1 MAGRR
6 QGDGTRSGGF
16 AADFLIDDE
25 EKRLMKHAS
34 VLLRKVRCGLPVS
47 LLVTVCLGG
56 CSRNVD
62 EIAIDNP
69 TVNIAGVATA
79 VKEMLT
85 LAKSNPALAPQHVKT
100 ALEVLDSA
108 KDYDFGDHQST
119 YDQLVTGCEELKT
132 LLDQSADA
140 SQINA
145 KIDTLLSLVG
155 QLPQLTPN
163 LLQD

>member
-1 MAGRR
+1 M
-6 QGDGTRSGGF
+6 
-16 AADFLIDDE
+16 
-25 EKRLMKHAS
+25 KRVS
-34 VLLRKVRCGLPVS
+34 VLLGKGRCGLPVS
-47 LLVTVCLGG
+47 LLMAVCLGG
-56 CSRNVD
+56 CSRSGD
-62 EIAIDNP
+62 EIATDNP

-85 LAKSNPALAPQHVKT
+85 LAKSNPALAPQHVDT

-108 KDYDFGDHQST
+108 KDYGFGDHQAT

-140 SQINA
+140 AQINA
-145 KIDTLLSLVG
+145 KIDTLLSLVA
-155 QLPQLTPN
+155 QLPQLNPN